1 VVELLRGQRRLKRG
15 APEKVL
21 KVQAV
26 EAEVETSQD
35 LEALLVLRWGNT
47 WLLGSQR
54 WLEST

>member
-1 VVELLRGQRRLKRG
+1 VVELLHGQRHLKRDDL
-15 APEKVL
+15 EKVL

-26 EAEVETSQD
+26 EAEVETNQD